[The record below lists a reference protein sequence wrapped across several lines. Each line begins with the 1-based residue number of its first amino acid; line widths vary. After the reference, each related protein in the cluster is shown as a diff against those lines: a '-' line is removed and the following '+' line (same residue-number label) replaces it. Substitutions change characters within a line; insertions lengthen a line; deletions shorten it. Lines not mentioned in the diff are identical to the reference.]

1 MLLKIELSILN
12 NFELAGYIGFSSYYG
27 SKEQTL
33 TIEEPEGFLHPLF
46 QSILSDMFM
55 ESNELYNINFIL
67 ETHSEYLIRKLQ
79 YLVANPEHS
88 AKAEDISIYYMYHPD
103 KIPEGQTQ
111 VVDLEIRPDGLLKKD
126 FGEGF
131 FDEASSWTFELLKLQ
146 SLN

>member
-1 MLLKIELSILN
+1 
-12 NFELAGYIGFSSYYG
+12 
-27 SKEQTL
+27 
-33 TIEEPEGFLHPLF
+33 
-46 QSILSDMFM
+46 MFM
-55 ESNELYNINFIL
+55 EANELYNINFIL

-88 AKAEDISIYYMYHPD
+88 AKSEDISIYYMYHPD

>member
-1 MLLKIELSILN
+1 M
-12 NFELAGYIGFSSYYG
+12 
-27 SKEQTL
+27 
-33 TIEEPEGFLHPLF
+33 F
-46 QSILSDMFM
+46 QSKLADMFM
-55 ESNELYNINFIL
+55 EANELYNINFIL

-111 VVDLEIRPDGLLKKD
+111 VVDLEIRPDGLLKRILEKA
-126 FGEGF
+126 